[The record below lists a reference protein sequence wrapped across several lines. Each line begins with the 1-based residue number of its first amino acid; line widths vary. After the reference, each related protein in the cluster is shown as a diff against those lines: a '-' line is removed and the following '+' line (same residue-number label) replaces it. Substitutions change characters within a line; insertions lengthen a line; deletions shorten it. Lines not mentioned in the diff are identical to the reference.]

1 MLFNIDSN
9 KIDWIPYYA
18 EYETWKNRLEQL
30 DPKAFQK
37 IVDELNRRV
46 NGSEVHTSSWIPGS
60 NWSGTVFQPI
70 YDACLDEE
78 SAAKFFGLI
87 LWEVMMKR
95 KGEAWCFGR
104 YEKDGI
110 PIEGLTYFRVPRLD
124 PLCAD

>member
-1 MLFNIDSN
+1 MLFDIDTRKEIN
-9 KIDWIPYYA
+9 RIPHHA

-37 IVDELNRRV
+37 IVDELNSRV
-46 NGSEVHTSSWIPGS
+46 SGGKVHTSSWIPGS
-60 NWSGTVFQPI
+60 NWSGTAFQPI
-70 YDACLDEE
+70 YDACQDQE

-87 LWEVMMKR
+87 LWEVMRKR
-95 KGEAWCFGR
+95 KGEAWSFGR

-124 PLCAD
+124 TLC